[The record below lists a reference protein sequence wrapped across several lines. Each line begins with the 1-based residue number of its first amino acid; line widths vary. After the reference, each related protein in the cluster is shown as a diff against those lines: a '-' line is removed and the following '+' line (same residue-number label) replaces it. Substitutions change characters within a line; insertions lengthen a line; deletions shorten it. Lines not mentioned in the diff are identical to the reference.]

1 MENRNITTK
10 IIVCSY
16 DELNEEEKKLIDAAK
31 EATNR
36 SYSPY
41 SRFQV
46 GAAALLSGGTVITG
60 SNQENAAYPSGICA
74 ERTTLF
80 YANSQYPNLPV
91 EALAIAAQTSGDFID
106 HPTAPCG
113 ACRQVILETE
123 ERYNQ
128 PMRIYL
134 YGKKEIYIV
143 ESIRSLL
150 PLCFGKKRFAGI
162 GYGKILYISK
172 YRGQLGM
179 KNRFVHFI
187 LPSSFP
193 IFVEYIRYG
202 SA

>member
-80 YANSQYPNLPV
+80 YANSQYPDLPV

-113 ACRQVILETE
+113 ACRQAILETE

-150 PLCFGKKRFAGI
+150 PLCFGK
-162 GYGKILYISK
+162 SD
-172 YRGQLGM
+172 
-179 KNRFVHFI
+179 
-187 LPSSFP
+187 LP
-193 IFVEYIRYG
+193 E
-202 SA
+202 